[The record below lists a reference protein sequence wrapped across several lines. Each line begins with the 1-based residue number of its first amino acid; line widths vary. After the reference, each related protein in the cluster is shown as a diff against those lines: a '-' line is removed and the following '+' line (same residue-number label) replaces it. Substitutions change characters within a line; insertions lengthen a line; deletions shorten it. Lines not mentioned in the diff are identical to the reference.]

1 MEDAPAFRDFKTPR
15 IALFVACSEPLF
27 SRILINIELN
37 ISSVA
42 HQQGKLKAEFPE
54 HPTTRIPISSS
65 SFSVKSIRIKHKGAI
80 GAVSMDKKKGRQ
92 SKPLTS
98 SITA

>member
-37 ISSVA
+37 FSSVA
-42 HQQGKLKAEFPE
+42 HQGRVKAEFPE
-54 HPTTRIPISSS
+54 RPTSRIPISSQDS
-65 SFSVKSIRIKHKGAI
+65 PPLS
-80 GAVSMDKKKGRQ
+80 KK
-92 SKPLTS
+92 
-98 SITA
+98 ITYQTQRSHWHNGEEERETIFQESASHF